1 MPKHKIINLY
11 GVDIKIK
18 DKSITTRKKI
28 TTQIDIK
35 NYEFIKDIHTQS
47 NIEMSILYDNLI
59 YLVRNNPSI
68 LKQYLNMVKNY

>member
-18 DKSITTRKKI
+18 DKSINARKKI

-35 NYEFIKDIHTQS
+35 NYEFIKDIHTKS

>member
-35 NYEFIKDIHTQS
+35 NYEFIKDIHTKS

>member
-18 DKSITTRKKI
+18 DKSISNRKKI

-35 NYEFIKDIHTQS
+35 NYEFIKDIQTKS

>member
-35 NYEFIKDIHTQS
+35 NYEFIKDIHTKS
-47 NIEMSILYDNLI
+47 NIEMSILYANLI
-59 YLVRNNPSI
+59 Y
-68 LKQYLNMVKNY
+68 

>member
-18 DKSITTRKKI
+18 DKSISNRKKI

-35 NYEFIKDIHTQS
+35 NYDHYEISNVKLKEFKPLYSRI
-47 NIEMSILYDNLI
+47 IE
-59 YLVRNNPSI
+59 
-68 LKQYLNMVKNY
+68 